1 MAYCRFETSQ
11 ASNTACAAKL
21 QMDGKLI
28 FIKRAY
34 LVDELGRSM
43 SNERSSSSSESEEE
57 RPVGP
62 GERTVLVGM
71 RKVEIEIEPD
81 SKAEI

>member
-1 MAYCRFETSQ
+1 VAYCRFETAQ
-11 ASNTACAAKL
+11 ACNTACAAKL
-21 QMDGKLI
+21 QMDSKFI

-43 SNERSSSSSESEEE
+43 SNERSSETSESEEE

-62 GERTVLVGM
+62 RERTVLVGM
-71 RKVEIEIEPD
+71 RKVEIEIESD
-81 SKAEI
+81 SRAEF